1 MATRSLIGTYHAED
15 GWRCRYVHW
24 DGYPDGVGAE
34 LCRIINR
41 DGVNKA
47 MQVLTVE
54 NPYGWSSI
62 AADTEKPRPEA
73 GDRFAT
79 VPGYGHAYQ
88 SGDGSDDY
96 VLRGDNTGAEWAY
109 LVAAMPS
116 GEPMVDVYE
125 WAYGGGEWRLSLC
138 IDCASGRTLAT
149 DLKEGRV
156 NV

>member
-96 VLRGDNTGAEWAY
+96 VLRGDDTGAEWAY

-125 WAYGGGEWRLSLC
+125 WMYGSGEWRLSMC
-138 IDCASGRTLAT
+138 IDCSSGRTLAT